1 MAIKETRPK
10 PPRQRPP
17 STRQLRRAEGIDE
30 PRSAVVLL
38 RADHR
43 EVERLFKEFKRAASG
58 SEKQAIAKRVCAAL
72 ELHAQIEEEIFYPAF
87 IAATGEKALHDEA
100 LVEHDAAKKLI
111 ADIEAGSP
119 ADPMFDAKVTVLA
132 EMIKH
137 HVKDEERFG
146 GLFFRARVAH
156 MDLDALGVLLEA
168 RKRELA
174 REPADGEAIVGAPAK
189 RADGGASGA
198 IRAAAARRTR
208 KGAIA
213 RA

>member
-1 MAIKETRPK
+1 MSIKETRPTS
-10 PPRQRPP
+10 PRQRPP
-17 STRQLRRAEGIDE
+17 SVRRLRRAEGIDE

-43 EVERLFKEFKRAASG
+43 EVERLFKEFKRAESG

-72 ELHAQIEEEIFYPAF
+72 ELNAQIEEEIFYPAF
-87 IAATGEKALHDEA
+87 IAATGERALHDEA

-111 ADIEAGSP
+111 AEIEAGSP
-119 ADPMFDAKVTVLA
+119 ADPLFDAKVTVLA

-137 HVKDEERFG
+137 HVKEEERFG

-156 MDLDALGVLLEA
+156 MDLGALGALLEA

-174 REPADGEAIVGAPAK
+174 REPADGAAIVHSPGK
-189 RADGGASGA
+189 RAGGAM
-198 IRAAAARRTR
+198 RAAAAQRTR